1 MALPGTGQQAPTA
14 TPGTATPPSAPV
26 AVIPFIR
33 AARKKSAL
41 VSQFISGNLS
51 ANVANVNPAQITA
64 AGYLKRLKVT
74 VSAVTSGN
82 SATVAFNAD
91 APFNVLTQVFFN
103 QPNGAALIQPIEG
116 FDLYTINKYG
126 AHNTNS
132 FDPLSDPGYFV
143 TTGAGA
149 TGGSFTFTLYI
160 PCEIDERDGLG
171 ALANMAA
178 NQSYLFQYSLNTLA
192 AIYSTAPTTGPVV
205 TVTTVMEFYAAPQ
218 AMTPATPTTPA
229 QPQQTAPTPNGSLSL
244 IQIQNPLI
252 STGAPQKFPILNMGN
267 VVRYF
272 IFILRTSGGVRT
284 EVDWPTSVNIKYLG
298 DVMFYKT
305 RLQWN
310 LEMATGYKYTAG
322 KTAAPTLNALDN
334 GVFVLVDFM
343 NSGGLGDN
351 TISGASQ
358 RDLLLPTNSATLLEF
373 EALTAWGGSAGLLKI
388 IQNCINPANAAS
400 IYHPFVN

>member
-1 MALPGTGQQAPTA
+1 MSLPGTGQQAAPA
-14 TPGTATPPSAPV
+14 TPGVPQAPV

-41 VSQFISGNLS
+41 VSSFISGNLT
-51 ANVANVNPAQITA
+51 AAVANVNPAQIVA

-74 VSAVTSGN
+74 VSAVTAGN
-82 SATVAFNAD
+82 AVGAVAFNND
-91 APFNVLTQVFFN
+91 APFNVLTQLFFN
-103 QPNGAALIQPIEG
+103 QPNGAALIQPVEG
-116 FDLYTINKYG
+116 FDLYCINKYG

-132 FDPLSDPGYFV
+132 FDPLSDPGFFA
-143 TTGAGA
+143 TPGGGA
-149 TGGSFTFTLYI
+149 TAGSFTFTLYI

-218 AMTPATPTTPA
+218 ASTPATPTTPA
-229 QPQQTAPTPNGSLSL
+229 QPQQIAPTPNGSLSL
-244 IQIQNPLI
+244 IQVQNPI
-252 STGAPQKFPILNMGN
+252 VSPGAPQKFQILNMGN

-272 IFILRTSGGVRT
+272 IFILRTSAGVRT

-310 LEMATGYKYTAG
+310 LELATNYRYAAG

-343 NSGGLGDN
+343 NSGGIGDN
-351 TISGASQ
+351 TVSGASA
-358 RDLLLPTNSATLLEF
+358 RDLYLPTNSATLLEF
-373 EALTAWGGSAGLLKI
+373 EALSAWGASAGLLKI

>member
-1 MALPGTGQQAPTA
+1 MLPGSGQQAA
-14 TPGTATPPSAPV
+14 TPTPGAVVAPVV

-41 VSQFISGNLS
+41 VSQFISGNLG
-51 ANVANVNPAQITA
+51 ANVANVNPAQIVA
-64 AGYLKRLKVT
+64 AGYLKRLKVS
-74 VSAVTSGN
+74 VVGVTAAN
-82 SATVAFNAD
+82 AAAVAFNAD
-91 APFNVLTQVFFN
+91 APFNVLTQIFFN
-103 QPNGAALIQPIEG
+103 QPNGAALIQPVEG
-116 FDLYTINKYG
+116 FDLFCINKYG

-132 FDPLSDPGYFV
+132 FDPVSDPGFFA
-143 TTGAGA
+143 TAGAVA
-149 TGGSFTFTLYI
+149 TGGSFTFTLYV

-192 AIYSTAPTTGPVV
+192 AIYSVAPTTGPVV

-218 AMTPATPTTPA
+218 AMTPATATTPA
-229 QPQQTAPTPNGSLSL
+229 QPQQIAPTPNGSLSL

-252 STGAPQKFPILNMGN
+252 ATGSPQKLQILNMGH

-272 IFILRTSGGVRT
+272 IFILRTAAGVRT
-284 EVDWPTSVNIKYLG
+284 EVDWPAAVNIKYLG

-310 LEMATGYKYTAG
+310 LAMATNYRYFGG
-322 KTAAPTLNALDN
+322 KTATPTVNALDQ
-334 GVFVLVDFM
+334 GVFVLYDFM
-343 NSGGLGDN
+343 NSGGAGD
-351 TISGASQ
+351 TVVSGASA

-373 EALTAWGGSAGLLKI
+373 EALTAWGAAAGLLKI

>member
-1 MALPGTGQQAPTA
+1 MLPNSGQQVATS
-14 TPGTATPPSAPV
+14 TPGQADKQNPV
-26 AVIPFIR
+26 PVIPFIR

-41 VSQFISGNLS
+41 VAQFISGALA
-51 ANVANVNPAQITA
+51 ANVTNVNPSQIVA

-74 VSAVTSGN
+74 VSAVTSAN
-82 SATVAFNAD
+82 AAAVTFNAD
-91 APFNVLTQVFFN
+91 GPFNVLTQIFFN
-103 QPNGAALIQPIEG
+103 QPNGAALIQPVEG
-116 FDLYTINKYG
+116 FDLYAINKYG

-143 TTGAGA
+143 TTGAVA
-149 TGGSFTFTLYI
+149 TGGSFTFSLYI
-160 PCEIDERDGLG
+160 PCEVDDRDGLG

-192 AIYSTAPTTGPVV
+192 SIYGVVPTTGPVV
-205 TVTTVMEFYAAPQ
+205 TVTTVMEYYAAPQ
-218 AMTPATPTTPA
+218 AMTPQTATTPA
-229 QPQQTAPTPNGSLSL
+229 QPQQVAPTPNGSLSL

-252 STGAPQKFPILNMGN
+252 STGAPQKLQILNMGN

-272 IFILRTSGGVRT
+272 IFILRTPAGVRT
-284 EVDWPTSVNIKYLG
+284 EVDWPTAVNIKYLG

-310 LEMATGYKYTAG
+310 LTMATAYRYFGG

-334 GVFVLVDFM
+334 GVFVLTDFM
-343 NSGGLGDN
+343 NSGGQGNN
-351 TISGASQ
+351 TVSGASN
-358 RDLLLPTNSATLLEF
+358 RDLYLPTNSATLLEF
-373 EALTAWGGSAGLLKI
+373 EALTAWGAAAGLLKI

-400 IYHPFVN
+400 IYHPFIS